1 MVVMMS
7 QMSSLSMGLLP
18 NIVQGR
24 NYVSLTPFF
33 YIYLAVEDAN
43 PMGTSGLH
51 RRQRQLRISRD
62 IAERIRKCITE
73 YE

>member
-33 YIYLAVEDAN
+33 YIYLAVEYAN
-43 PMGTSGLH
+43 PMGTSGH